1 MAHASDSSGSR
12 SSDGFTPHGSVPIV
26 KYPFPSATVTIW
38 CVNTAH
44 PRDVF
49 ANDPAPDRGFGRKLL
64 AQLNP
69 QWPVTH
75 MGDFPLNR
83 STSAGHGEI
92 YIGGFDGVAIIQY
105 VPASFPGYEFDVS
118 HLSALPMKLIE
129 SIPASDIYAFA
140 ADDHSQLGGFAHWHE
155 GKLERSFCSN
165 RVSIFED
172 TGLPE
177 PFETPFWAGERS
189 HGAHRGIELPFLPA
203 ELAMEAL
210 HSWLGLS
217 LTSTSMDVPVAA
229 FAIDGRP
236 ASRLPLDRASGSS
249 SRRGHSAFRRHANAG
264 DGTTSPDNPHARPA
278 DDGEWIDDD
287 FPADHDSD
295 YDDYAHVPPFSVREW
310 ADIDRSDVSA
320 FMKRGAARAGR
331 AALRGGRALAS
342 LPHAVGDRVR
352 ARARKT
358 GRREPRD

>member
-1 MAHASDSSGSR
+1 MARHA
-12 SSDGFTPHGSVPIV
+12 HGGLPAQSV
-26 KYPFPSATVTIW
+26 
-38 CVNTAH
+38 
-44 PRDVF
+44 DV
-49 ANDPAPDRGFGRKLL
+49 G
-64 AQLNP
+64 
-69 QWPVTH
+69 
-75 MGDFPLNR
+75 
-83 STSAGHGEI
+83 GHGEI

-155 GKLERSFCSN
+155 GRLERSFCSN
-165 RVSIFED
+165 RASVFED

-189 HGAHRGIELPFLPA
+189 HGAHRGIELSFLPA

-236 ASRLPLDRASGSS
+236 RP
-249 SRRGHSAFRRHANAG
+249 
-264 DGTTSPDNPHARPA
+264 SPP
-278 DDGEWIDDD
+278 
-287 FPADHDSD
+287 
-295 YDDYAHVPPFSVREW
+295 
-310 ADIDRSDVSA
+310 
-320 FMKRGAARAGR
+320 
-331 AALRGGRALAS
+331 
-342 LPHAVGDRVR
+342 
-352 ARARKT
+352 
-358 GRREPRD
+358 